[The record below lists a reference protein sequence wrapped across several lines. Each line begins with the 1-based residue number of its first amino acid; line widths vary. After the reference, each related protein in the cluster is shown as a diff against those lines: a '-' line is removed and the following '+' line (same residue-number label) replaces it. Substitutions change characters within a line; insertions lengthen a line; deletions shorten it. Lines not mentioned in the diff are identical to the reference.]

1 MEYRAYFF
9 TNMYISDIQRGI
21 QTAHCISDMHMK
33 YSYHS
38 DMNIK
43 IVNHWANI
51 DKTMIVLNGG
61 YSSHLTELISM
72 FGDQYDLPWEAFFES
87 AEALGGALTCV
98 GIIIP
103 DIVYNM
109 AQRFRNNLLP
119 DYTDSDIILSKVVGE
134 DTIKCPNNE
143 LNRWLIENLSNYR
156 LA

>member
-1 MEYRAYFF
+1 MQEHRAYFF

-33 YSYHS
+33 YKYHS
-38 DMNIK
+38 DVNIK
-43 IVNHWANI
+43 IVDHWANH

-61 YSSHLTELISM
+61 YSSHLMELVSIFS
-72 FGDQYDLPWEAFFES
+72 DQYDLPWEAFFES

-103 DIVYNM
+103 DYIYETAKLLRNMSESELNDITFGDIVYDGKSYKTTPLTIW
-109 AQRFRNNLLP
+109 LL
-119 DYTDSDIILSKVVGE
+119 
-134 DTIKCPNNE
+134 
-143 LNRWLIENLSNYR
+143 ENLSNYR